1 MRQATRTQWIKC
13 TIAILLY
20 LAFLIW
26 VRSWWGLI
34 VVPFIFDIYI
44 TKKIPWSFW
53 KKSKNPTVRSIMSWV
68 DAIVFALV
76 AVYFVNIYIFQNY
89 QIPSSS
95 LEKSLLVGDFLYVSK
110 MSYGPRVPN
119 TPLSMPLAQHTLPV
133 LNTKS
138 YIEWPQWKY
147 KRVPGFGK
155 VKLNDI
161 VVFNFPAGDTVALND
176 QQRDF
181 YSIAYGEGQRLYP
194 KQIEMDSLTREQQRA
209 VYDLYYNAG
218 RQQILSNP
226 RNYGKV
232 VYRPVD
238 RRENYVKRCVGLPG
252 DTLQI
257 VDGQVMIDGKAIENP
272 ENLQFNYFANYK
284 KAKHLWNNRLELD
297 YGLNKT
303 KSDGTKKTN
312 DKIYLSSTYG
322 YEIAKNW
329 YASGLMT
336 FQTQFAK
343 GYDYNVDPDVFIS
356 RFMSPGYLLIGA
368 GFTWT
373 PKSWFTA
380 TFTPATWRGTLVSS
394 KILSDQGDFGV
405 TPGKHLFSEF
415 GANLRMEAKYEFLKN
430 MTVFSRLNLYSN
442 YLKDPQNVDISWDV
456 QLNMAINQW
465 FSCNITTN
473 MIYDNDTKILQKDG
487 TKGPR
492 LQFKEALAV
501 GFQVTF

>member
-1 MRQATRTQWIKC
+1 
-13 TIAILLY
+13 
-20 LAFLIW
+20 
-26 VRSWWGLI
+26 
-34 VVPFIFDIYI
+34 
-44 TKKIPWSFW
+44 
-53 KKSKNPTVRSIMSWV
+53 
-68 DAIVFALV
+68 
-76 AVYFVNIYIFQNY
+76 
-89 QIPSSS
+89 
-95 LEKSLLVGDFLYVSK
+95 
-110 MSYGPRVPN
+110 
-119 TPLSMPLAQHTLPV
+119 
-133 LNTKS
+133 
-138 YIEWPQWKY
+138 
-147 KRVPGFGK
+147 
-155 VKLNDI
+155 
-161 VVFNFPAGDTVALND
+161 
-176 QQRDF
+176 
-181 YSIAYGEGQRLYP
+181 
-194 KQIEMDSLTREQQRA
+194 MDS
-209 VYDLYYNAG
+209 V
-218 RQQILSNP
+218 
-226 RNYGKV
+226 
-232 VYRPVD
+232 
-238 RRENYVKRCVGLPG
+238 
-252 DTLQI
+252 
-257 VDGQVMIDGKAIENP
+257 
-272 ENLQFNYFANYK
+272 
-284 KAKHLWNNRLELD
+284 
-297 YGLNKT
+297 GLNKT

>member
-1 MRQATRTQWIKC
+1 MIRSGIYTLGIIVLTGILVPAYAQPGTDTTWKRGGNIGINLSQVSLSQW
-13 TIAILLY
+13 A
-20 LAFLIW
+20 A
-26 VRSWWGLI
+26 GG
-34 VVPFIFDIYI
+34 D
-44 TKKIPWSFW
+44 
-53 KKSKNPTVRSIMSWV
+53 N
-68 DAIVFALV
+68 
-76 AVYFVNIYIFQNY
+76 AV
-89 QIPSSS
+89 
-95 LEKSLLVGDFLYVSK
+95 
-110 MSYGPRVPN
+110 
-119 TPLSMPLAQHTLPV
+119 
-133 LNTKS
+133 
-138 YIEWPQWKY
+138 
-147 KRVPGFGK
+147 GF
-155 VKLNDI
+155 
-161 VVFNFPAGDTVALND
+161 
-176 QQRDF
+176 
-181 YSIAYGEGQRLYP
+181 
-194 KQIEMDSLTREQQRA
+194 
-209 VYDLYYNAG
+209 
-218 RQQILSNP
+218 
-226 RNYGKV
+226 
-232 VYRPVD
+232 
-238 RRENYVKRCVGLPG
+238 
-252 DTLQI
+252 
-257 VDGQVMIDGKAIENP
+257 
-272 ENLQFNYFANYK
+272 NLQFNYFANYK

-373 PKSWFTA
+373 PKAGLQRPSLQ
-380 TFTPATWRGTLVSS
+380 PPGEELSS
-394 KILSDQGDFGV
+394 AVKSFPTREISELPRVNTSF
-405 TPGKHLFSEF
+405 PEF